1 MGLRNLSLG
10 YYKEFYRILVG
21 CSCSLWILPSLKD
34 IWVWCLDL
42 LNWGISCNIYR
53 AGYKYHWRLSG
64 CISTLESASLF
75 SSIST
80 VGFLNPSNNNDY
92 SHVISYINI
101 HLINLYF
108 SFWKEIFNYRDIYC
122 LSLFNNSN
130 ILFLLNIYSD
140 SNQSTLKYLKDIE
153 ANIQNIIVIT
163 SDFNIRD
170 RDWDPEYSFHSVHS
184 SLLLEITDSF
194 NLSFLHP
201 SNLVLTRYSDNNND
215 SNSVINLMFL
225 RFNSLEL
232 DNYSILPDLQYLLDY
247 APLVVDIQ
255 IIKEFVQDIR
265 CTIII
270 SSEDKIKFIS
280 DVLKIS
286 RKSTLF
292 T

>member
-1 MGLRNLSLG
+1 M
-10 YYKEFYRILVG
+10 
-21 CSCSLWILPSLKD
+21 
-34 IWVWCLDL
+34 
-42 LNWGISCNIYR
+42 
-53 AGYKYHWRLSG
+53 
-64 CISTLESASLF
+64 SLF